1 MSTTTTTTTEQSH
14 NPAWGFVT
22 KKPRLRGFEMHSHN
36 PAWGFVTDANL
47 LHTIAQQNL
56 ITPHGDS

>member
-1 MSTTTTTTTEQSH
+1 MGIRNGLGTPDLVVDSNAH

-22 KKPRLRGFEMHSHN
+22 LIMTHQPY
-36 PAWGFVTDANL
+36 FVL
-47 LHTIAQQNL
+47 LL

>member
-1 MSTTTTTTTEQSH
+1 MGIRNGLGTPDLVVDSNAH

-22 KKPRLRGFEMHSHN
+22 ANAGFTAEM
-36 PAWGFVTDANL
+36 AMA
-47 LHTIAQQNL
+47 L